1 MGRRKF
7 NEEEKKVK
15 RSVSISPEILIS
27 LSNDCINVSSLVNKL
42 LKEYIENGGKCKNNK
57 NLF

>member
-42 LKEYIENGGKCKNNK
+42 LKEYIENGGKYDI
-57 NLF
+57 LR